1 MMQVTRMV
9 KLTIAAA
16 VMTALAAACSGPG
29 TRTAAGGSADPAT
42 AAPSEPPVVASP
54 LSQAGAESVM
64 PDRRVGA
71 LFLGDT
77 TTHTCSG
84 SVLSS
89 TSGDL
94 ILTAAHCLLD
104 GVDTAFVPGFG
115 EGGGA
120 TWHVGAVYLDPR
132 WIAEQDPQADYA
144 IVRVTGGS
152 GAGLLAAAD
161 GGLSLGAAPAPGSPV
176 TVTGYP
182 MGEGGSPLACR
193 GAAERSPEGF
203 PSLTC
208 AGLTDGFSG
217 APWVSGSTVTGLVG
231 GLDGGG
237 CDDDV
242 SYSPHF
248 DDRIVRL
255 LARAEAGGPGDAAPA
270 ALESDC
276 E

>member
-1 MMQVTRMV
+1 MA
-9 KLTIAAA
+9 KLTVAAA
-16 VMTALAAACSGPG
+16 AMTAAAACAGPG
-29 TRTAAGGSADPAT
+29 TMTAGGGSGRPAAVTPGSSPAAASA
-42 AAPSEPPVVASP
+42 
-54 LSQAGAESVM
+54 LSQAGAGSVT

-84 SVLSS
+84 SVLASVA
-89 TSGDL
+89 GDL
-94 ILTAAHCLLD
+94 VLTAAHCLLD
-104 GVDTAFVPGFG
+104 GVDTTFVPGFG
-115 EGGGA
+115 EGGGD
-120 TWHVGAVYLDPR
+120 TWHVSSVYLDPR
-132 WIAEQDPQADYA
+132 WLAEQDPQADYA
-144 IVRVTGGS
+144 IVRVSGGS
-152 GAGLLAAAD
+152 GAGLLAAAG
-161 GGLSLGAAPAPGSPV
+161 GGLILGSAPSPGIPV

-182 MGEGGSPLACR
+182 MGEGGSPQACR
-193 GAAERSPEGF
+193 GTTELSAQGF
-203 PSLTC
+203 PSLAC

-231 GLDGGG
+231 GLEGGG

-248 DDRIVRL
+248 DDRIARL

-276 E
+276 Q

>member
-1 MMQVTRMV
+1 MMCVTRMAN
-9 KLTIAAA
+9 LA
-16 VMTALAAACSGPG
+16 VMSAVLAA
-29 TRTAAGGSADPAT
+29 TTAACTVPGATIEGGQPGSPT
-42 AAPSEPPVVASP
+42 TVPPSSPQAVASP
-54 LSQAGAESVM
+54 LSQAGAESVT

-84 SVLSS
+84 AVLSS

-104 GVDTAFVPGFG
+104 GVDTTFVPGFG
-115 EGGGA
+115 ESAGE
-120 TWHVGAVYLDPR
+120 TWHVSTVYLDPR
-132 WIAEQDPQADYA
+132 WIAAQDPQADYG

-152 GAGLLAAAD
+152 GANLLAGAG
-161 GGLSLGAAPAPGSPV
+161 GGLTLGSAPSAGSPV

-193 GAAERSPEGF
+193 GATQSSAQGF
-203 PSLTC
+203 PSLAC

-217 APWVSGSTVTGLVG
+217 APWVSGSTVTGLIG

-242 SYSPHF
+242 SYSPRF
-248 DDRIVRL
+248 DDRIARL

-270 ALESDC
+270 ALESGC

>member
-1 MMQVTRMV
+1 MVQATRMV
-9 KLTIAAA
+9 KFTIAGA
-16 VMTALAAACSGPG
+16 VMTTVAAACAGPG
-29 TRTAAGGSADPAT
+29 SQTAGDGSAGPAT
-42 AAPSEPPVVASP
+42 VASTAPPVEVSP
-54 LSQAGAESVM
+54 LSEAESVM
-64 PDRRVGA
+64 ADRRVGA

-104 GVDTAFVPGFG
+104 GVDTTFVPGFG
-115 EGGGA
+115 EGGGD
-120 TWHVGAVYLDPR
+120 TWHVDAVYLDPR
-132 WIAEQDPQADYA
+132 WISEQDPQADYA

-152 GAGLLAAAD
+152 GASLLAAAD
-161 GGLSLGAAPAPGSPV
+161 GGLSLGSAPAPGSPV

-182 MGEGGSPLACR
+182 MGDGGGPLACR
-193 GAAERSPEGF
+193 GATERSPQGF
-203 PSLTC
+203 PSLAC

-270 ALESDC
+270 ALDSDC
-276 E
+276 W

>member
-9 KLTIAAA
+9 KLTVAAA
-16 VMTALAAACSGPG
+16 TMTALAAACAGPV
-29 TRTAAGGSADPAT
+29 TRTAGAGSAGPMT
-42 AAPSEPPVVASP
+42 APPTSPPVVASP
-54 LSQAGAESVM
+54 LSQAGAESVI

-84 SVLSS
+84 SVLAS

-104 GVDTAFVPGFG
+104 GVDTSFVPGFG
-115 EGGGA
+115 EGGGD
-120 TWHVGAVYLDPR
+120 TWHVDAAYLDPR

-152 GAGLLAAAD
+152 GASLLAAAG
-161 GGLSLGAAPAPGSPV
+161 GGLILGSAPAQGSPV

-193 GAAERSPEGF
+193 GATTWSPQGF
-203 PSLTC
+203 PSLAC
-208 AGLTDGFSG
+208 GGLTDGFSG

-237 CDDDV
+237 CDDDL
-242 SYSPHF
+242 SYSPRF
-248 DDRIVRL
+248 DDHIGRL

-276 E
+276 

>member
-9 KLTIAAA
+9 KLTVAAA
-16 VMTALAAACSGPG
+16 MTVAAAAACTAPA
-29 TRTAAGGSADPAT
+29 TRTGTGAAG
-42 AAPSEPPVVASP
+42 PSGVPSTSSPVEVSP
-54 LSQAGAESVM
+54 LSQAGAESVS

-84 SVLSS
+84 SVLAS

-104 GVDTAFVPGFG
+104 GVDTTFVPGFG
-115 EGGGA
+115 EGGGD
-120 TWHVGAVYLDPR
+120 TWHVDAAYLDPR

-152 GAGLLAAAD
+152 AASLLAAAG
-161 GGLSLGAAPAPGSPV
+161 GGLALGTAPAQGSAV

-193 GAAERSPEGF
+193 GATTWTPQGF
-203 PSLTC
+203 PSLAC
-208 AGLTDGFSG
+208 GGLTDGFSG

-242 SYSPHF
+242 SYSPRF
-248 DDRIVRL
+248 DDRIGRL

-270 ALESDC
+270 ALDSVC
-276 E
+276 